1 MDTIT
6 LKDVQNSL
14 DTNYSDRAE
23 ERNSEYEIYHLEQG
37 NSKLPLKNSP
47 AYALV
52 KQSKE
57 NSLKL
62 LNTKRK
68 QKQKEGFEQGE
79 IFINYHDFY

>member
-1 MDTIT
+1 MDTFT

-14 DTNYSDRAE
+14 DTNCSDRAE
-23 ERNSEYEIYHLEQG
+23 ERNSKNEITHPEQG
-37 NSKLPLKNSP
+37 NSKLPLKNSSV
-47 AYALV
+47 YALV